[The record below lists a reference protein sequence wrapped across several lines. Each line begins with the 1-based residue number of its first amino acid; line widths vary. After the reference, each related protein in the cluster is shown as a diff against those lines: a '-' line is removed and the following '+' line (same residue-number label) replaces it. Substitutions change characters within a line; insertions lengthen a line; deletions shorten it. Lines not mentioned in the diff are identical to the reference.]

1 MNSNL
6 VQHREDIHVD
16 LGTDTEKTLKQKSL
30 SLRDDFSIKKKKTL
44 LKIKAT
50 GCDNGWCAHQIL

>member
-30 SLRDDFSIKKKKTL
+30 SLRDDFSIKKKKDTS
-44 LKIKAT
+44 KNKS
-50 GCDNGWCAHQIL
+50 DRM

>member
-6 VQHREDIHVD
+6 VQQREDIHVD

-30 SLRDDFSIKKKKTL
+30 SLRDDFSRKEKTL
-44 LKIKAT
+44 IKIKAT
-50 GCDNGWCAHQIL
+50 GCDNG